1 MSWNILITSND
12 KCDQSRNSFNSIKE
26 KIIRLYFKF
35 DDHLKAGH
43 IELNIF
49 LTTKGYNRNA
59 I

>member
-49 LTTKGYNRNA
+49 LTTKG
-59 I
+59 